1 MSSKKEDFK
10 INRPDREPQPEADAV
25 DSLVAGVEPEM
36 TKTFRLPV
44 RLSRRL
50 KIHAAQTGQTEKE
63 ILVRLISEYLDQN
76 R

>member
-10 INRPDREPQPEADAV
+10 INRPSPEPQPEADAV
-25 DSLVAGVEPEM
+25 DSLVAGLEPEV
-36 TKTFRLPV
+36 TKTFRLPA

-63 ILVRLISEYLDQN
+63 ILVRLISEYLDQK